1 MNANQVLLDK
11 LDRMTKRELF
21 DAMYRDTLTGALN
34 RRAFETVVS
43 PREMVG
49 IADLDSLKYVN
60 DHFGHR
66 EGDLCLKGL
75 AIELMRKCGRDS
87 VFRLSGDEFVIIS
100 PMPLSDLLKVQA
112 IFPGMS
118 FGVGRGLDQADQ
130 LLRVNKTEREAAG
143 HRAPRGERP
152 PWL

>member
-1 MNANQVLLDK
+1 MNVTQVLTSRLDN
-11 LDRMTKRELF
+11 MTKVELF
-21 DAMYRDTLTGALN
+21 DAMYRDHLTGALN
-34 RRAFETVVS
+34 RRAFEAIVS

-49 IADLDSLKYVN
+49 IVDLDSLKYLN
-60 DHFGHR
+60 DNFGHR
-66 EGDLCLKGL
+66 EGDKYLKDL
-75 AIELMRKCGRDS
+75 AVELMRKCGRDS
-87 VFRLSGDEFVIIS
+87 VYRLSGDEFVIIS
-100 PMPLSDLLKVQA
+100 PMPLSDLIKVQA